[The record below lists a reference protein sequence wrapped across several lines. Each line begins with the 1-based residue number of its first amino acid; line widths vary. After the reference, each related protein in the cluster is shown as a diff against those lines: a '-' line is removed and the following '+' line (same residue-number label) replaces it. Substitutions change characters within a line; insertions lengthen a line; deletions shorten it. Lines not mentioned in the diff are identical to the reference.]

1 MSDEISAKSIHSVL
15 WGCDDGRDVVCFAAG
30 TEAEAQRCLE
40 LLRELRDV
48 GGDDRFRYRV
58 EELKDEEYA
67 EGIVGLEDW
76 EADPEQLDG
85 LIERLQLDIVEAAED
100 AKCTIE
106 DEIGDLENEIED
118 LMERVASKRAEI
130 AAIDLRLSLII
141 CAEV

>member
-1 MSDEISAKSIHSVL
+1 M
-15 WGCDDGRDVVCFAAG
+15 
-30 TEAEAQRCLE
+30 
-40 LLRELRDV
+40 
-48 GGDDRFRYRV
+48 
-58 EELKDEEYA
+58 
-67 EGIVGLEDW
+67 
-76 EADPEQLDG
+76 DG

-100 AKCTIE
+100 AKRTIE